1 MADRNYKK
9 WRGNPWDRQ
18 SWRIKETPRKY
29 EAFVLFYRGK
39 SLGEI
44 AQEMGWTLKTVQETY
59 RRNQWEH
66 RVRSFGQ
73 FQDPPEH
80 VSPGITLHKSKLER
94 QEQKI
99 TAEIES
105 ITADQVASKAQRE
118 VDIEKE
124 LQLLETISSQVQ
136 VLADQYDKVSALG
149 DRYWKACDIGVN
161 ALLADKERLQ
171 SLSVTELKALQGI
184 AIETGTYKAKLSQDS
199 SGLGKLAEYVTAQ
212 LKSKKKRGR
221 K

>member
-73 FQDPPEH
+73 FKAPP
-80 VSPGITLHKSKLER
+80 
-94 QEQKI
+94 
-99 TAEIES
+99 
-105 ITADQVASKAQRE
+105 
-118 VDIEKE
+118 
-124 LQLLETISSQVQ
+124 
-136 VLADQYDKVSALG
+136 
-149 DRYWKACDIGVN
+149 
-161 ALLADKERLQ
+161 
-171 SLSVTELKALQGI
+171 
-184 AIETGTYKAKLSQDS
+184 
-199 SGLGKLAEYVTAQ
+199 
-212 LKSKKKRGR
+212 
-221 K
+221 

>member
-1 MADRNYKK
+1 MADRNYKE

-29 EAFVLFYRGK
+29 EVFVLFYRGK

-73 FQDPPEH
+73 FKAPLNTSLLA
-80 VSPGITLHKSKLER
+80 SPSTNQSWSGRSRRSLQRS
-94 QEQKI
+94 
-99 TAEIES
+99 S
-105 ITADQVASKAQRE
+105 ITADQVAFKAQRE

-124 LQLLETISSQVQ
+124 LQLLETISSQIQ
-136 VLADQYDKVSALG
+136 ILAYQYDQGFLPWVIATGRLATSA
-149 DRYWKACDIGVN
+149 
-161 ALLADKERLQ
+161 
-171 SLSVTELKALQGI
+171 
-184 AIETGTYKAKLSQDS
+184 
-199 SGLGKLAEYVTAQ
+199 
-212 LKSKKKRGR
+212 
-221 K
+221 

>member
-73 FQDPPEH
+73 FQDPPEY
-80 VSPGITLHKSKLER
+80 VSPGITLHKSKLEA

-99 TAEIES
+99 SAEIAGT
-105 ITADQVASKAQRE
+105 TADQVASKAQRE

-136 VLADQYDKVSALG
+136 ILADQYDRFLPWVIATGRLATSA
-149 DRYWKACDIGVN
+149 
-161 ALLADKERLQ
+161 
-171 SLSVTELKALQGI
+171 
-184 AIETGTYKAKLSQDS
+184 
-199 SGLGKLAEYVTAQ
+199 
-212 LKSKKKRGR
+212 
-221 K
+221 